1 MNELNKNE
9 HSSSD
14 DDDSGRS
21 SSFIDT
27 PSNGIEKDNLLID
40 DVSNKDN
47 NNLIGDNNED
57 NILSLQY
64 KLETQRNNFE
74 LKLLQLERKY
84 NHLEMNYNSKLE
96 ELELSNSNV
105 IYMKE
110 KEQKIQEQLTN
121 CENKYNQ
128 METELNQKIQE
139 LSSELIGRK
148 QSFNTLK
155 INNDQKINKLE
166 SDAENYQITIQ
177 NLQQSIDRYEA
188 TIGDQSREIV
198 TLTNANNQKDEEIIC
213 LKQLLS
219 NSNITT
225 TTTTTTVN
233 NNDSGNSSHDTC
245 SSSNGPNVNN
255 KHIDTTSTNETDEL
269 TTITKLFQSQIK
281 YTTQLEETN
290 RRQEE
295 RIKVLENS
303 SDLSKY
309 WKSEVDSLQMKLQEF
324 EMLQKDYQNSQ
335 LELLELKSKL
345 AEWNLYKEEQEQ
357 KEDQDRAKE
366 EKNNDKDNH
375 NDDTNNI
382 IKDEQ
387 NSSQENNN
395 RDYVLEENNPSEI
408 LHELSLTK
416 KENVV
421 LIEENNQLNI
431 NINSLKILNEEL
443 ALERNQL
450 LDLNKTYE
458 INILSLKKL
467 NYEYEQQ
474 KVLINEEC
482 KLLRNQL
489 NEFVKL
495 DQDTLSN
502 DSRNNDDNN
511 NKNNGELV
519 QKGLETLV
527 DDYKNRSEELTNDL
541 KLLNEKLANSLK
553 EEKDSN
559 NKKRKLGGSPQSSGL
574 TYYSQ
579 RINELQLENAKLNRD
594 LGKYKNLNRLLDEKL
609 KRLIIL
615 KEKKIRILQLRDNPL
630 AKEQFV
636 KRKQL
641 ALLKEE
647 NEDLL
652 KKLQSSTA
660 DIKSVPLSVV
670 KTMEFELRQCEKE
683 LFKSNKRFTRLREF
697 FNKKSLEF
705 IEVVNSILGFKLEF
719 QQNNK
724 VKIYSCFRPD
734 KYLVLDL
741 VKNTLV
747 SNLNLSNW
755 EELLSTW
762 IEQREQI
769 PCFLATIT
777 LQLWQETVN

>member
-1 MNELNKNE
+1 MNELVKNE
-9 HSSSD
+9 DNSLNDS
-14 DDDSGRS
+14 DSGRS

-27 PSNGIEKDNLLID
+27 PSDGIEEDNFPING
-40 DVSNKDN
+40 VSNESNSK
-47 NNLIGDNNED
+47 LIEDNNE
-57 NILSLQY
+57 NEMISLQY
-64 KLETQRNNFE
+64 KLETQKNAFE
-74 LKLLQLERKY
+74 LKLLQLQRKY
-84 NHLEMNYNSKLE
+84 NHLEMKYNSKLE
-96 ELELSNSNV
+96 ELELSNNNV

-110 KEQKIQEQLTN
+110 SEQKVQEQLTN
-121 CENKYNQ
+121 CEKKYNQ

-139 LSSELIGRK
+139 LSTELLERK
-148 QSFNTLK
+148 QLFETLK

-166 SDAENYQITIQ
+166 SDTENYQVTIK

-188 TIGDQSREIV
+188 TIGDQSKEIV
-198 TLTNANNQKDEEIIC
+198 NLTKENDQKDEEIIN

-219 NSNITT
+219 NPSIATT
-225 TTTTTTVN
+225 TT
-233 NNDSGNSSHDTC
+233 SINSSGTNSNHNT
-245 SSSNGPNVNN
+245 SSNSNDLDVNN
-255 KHIDTTSTNETDEL
+255 KYVDMTSSNETDEL
-269 TTITKLFQSQIK
+269 TTITKLFQDQIK

-295 RIKVLENS
+295 KIKILESS

-324 EMLQKDYQNSQ
+324 EMLEKDYQNSQ
-335 LELLELKSKL
+335 LELLDLKSKL
-345 AEWNLYKEEQEQ
+345 AEWDLYKEEQEQ
-357 KEDQDRAKE
+357 KEDGDQSEE
-366 EKNNDKDNH
+366 EKDNDKE
-375 NDDTNNI
+375 NDSSGIDST
-382 IKDEQ
+382 IKDKQ
-387 NSSQENNN
+387 DISQGDRNK
-395 RDYVLEENNPSEI
+395 DYILEANNPSEI

-431 NINSLKILNEEL
+431 NINNLKILNEEL

-474 KVLINEEC
+474 KILISEEC

-489 NEFVKL
+489 DEFVKL
-495 DQDTLSN
+495 DKNPLNPANESN
-502 DSRNNDDNN
+502 DEN
-511 NKNNGELV
+511 NKNNGELI
-519 QKGLETLV
+519 QKGLETLI

-553 EEKDSN
+553 EEQNSS
-559 NKKRKLGGSPQSSGL
+559 NKKRKLGTSSQSNGL

-579 RINELQLENAKLNRD
+579 RINELQLENAKLTRD
-594 LGKYKNLNRLLDEKL
+594 LDKYKNLNRLLDEKL
-609 KRLIIL
+609 KRLIML

-630 AKEQFV
+630 AKEQFI

-641 ALLKEE
+641 DLLKQE

-652 KKLQSSTA
+652 KKLQSSPA

-670 KTMEFELRQCEKE
+670 KTMEFDLRQCEKE
-683 LFKSNKRFTRLREF
+683 LFKSNKKFTRLREF

-734 KYLVLDL
+734 KYLVVDL

-747 SNLNLSNW
+747 SNLNLHNW
-755 EELLSTW
+755 EELFSTW

-777 LQLWQETVN
+777 LQLWQETVS